1 MRPFDKPALS
11 VEQQLE
17 WLKHEACTSIC
28 PLMVKLVKV
37 EIASTRHRFV
47 THSSPRKTLAV
58 QPLNEGQKT
67 AKSCLSPL
75 PTCAATIGGRS
86 LNLSLC
92 QLSLG

>member
-28 PLMVKLVKV
+28 PLMVKLAEV
-37 EIASTRHRFV
+37 EIAGTRHRFV
-47 THSSPRKTLAV
+47 THSSRRKTLAV

-67 AKSCLSPL
+67 ADCVEKVGFSFY
-75 PTCAATIGGRS
+75 GRKVRV
-86 LNLSLC
+86 
-92 QLSLG
+92 